1 MGNKRMVRLA
11 WATWALSLVLT
22 ALGLWLLAL
31 SYSTPVPLDWGFR
44 GWPAIIA
51 VAYSTVGAIVA
62 SRRPDNRVGWIFC
75 AAGLIT
81 GILGF
86 LNEYAVV
93 ALLARPGTLPA
104 GRIAAWVASWI
115 WVPFVGLISTFLL
128 LLFPTGR
135 LPSPRWRPVAWL
147 GAAEIALLS
156 LHFALMPGPMWN
168 FSFATN
174 PIGIEG
180 ARGVLMLVGDVAVLL
195 AIGSGMLSA
204 TAAIVRFRRSRGEE
218 RQQLKWFAYAGALVM
233 ACTPLGIA
241 SVADPLVT
249 ATHAGIPIAAGI
261 AILRYRLYD
270 IDIIRSYAVD
280 RLCRIVRS

>member
-81 GILGF
+81 GMLGF
-86 LNEYAVV
+86 LTEYAIV

-104 GRIAAWVASWI
+104 GQIAAWVASWI

-135 LPSPRWRPVAWL
+135 LLSPRWRPVAWL
-147 GAAEIALLS
+147 GAAGIALLS
-156 LHFALMPGPMWN
+156 LHFALMQQ
-168 FSFATN
+168 FSF
-174 PIGIEG
+174 
-180 ARGVLMLVGDVAVLL
+180 
-195 AIGSGMLSA
+195 
-204 TAAIVRFRRSRGEE
+204 
-218 RQQLKWFAYAGALVM
+218 
-233 ACTPLGIA
+233 
-241 SVADPLVT
+241 
-249 ATHAGIPIAAGI
+249 
-261 AILRYRLYD
+261 
-270 IDIIRSYAVD
+270 
-280 RLCRIVRS
+280 